1 MIKEWNQKK
10 VLAAISGRVVQNM
23 DRACQ
28 FAVEQAQAKAPVR
41 TGRLKRAIGY
51 TVRAYRNVVEGRVG
65 VRRGF
70 YRSHIGW
77 FHEMGTVKMAAH
89 PFLRPAV
96 FGNAKLIVRIIQGD
110 E

>member
-28 FAVEQAQAKAPVR
+28 FAEEQARARAPVR
-41 TGRLKRAIGY
+41 RGILRSHITHQ
-51 TVRAYRNVVEGRVG
+51 VRARGTTVEGRVG
-65 VRRGF
+65 VIRKAF
-70 YRSHIGW
+70 WGW
-77 FHEMGTVKMAAH
+77 FHEMGTSKMPAH

-96 FGNAKLIVRIIQGD
+96 FGNARRIVRILQG
-110 E
+110 EE

>member
-1 MIKEWNQKK
+1 MIKEWNQKQ

-28 FAVEQAQAKAPVR
+28 FAAEQAEAMAPVR

-51 TVRAYRNVVEGRVG
+51 TVRAHRNVVEGRVG

-70 YRSHIGW
+70 RAFYGY
-77 FHEMGTVKMAAH
+77 FHEMGTSKMPAR
-89 PFLRPAV
+89 PWLRPAV
-96 FGNAKLIVRIIQGD
+96 FGNAKRIVRIIQGD